1 MIKDGIDRATSL
13 RSMPYSFDFR
23 QDVQRPAT
31 YEVEVAFYV
40 LQPEIHQAI

>member
-1 MIKDGIDRATSL
+1 MIKDGIDRATRL
-13 RSMPYSFDFR
+13 TSMPYSFDFR

-40 LQPEIHQAI
+40 LQPDIYQAI